1 MKIRWKGILK
11 SIIIVILTV
20 ITMLILG
27 FFGEDDDH
35 TIEHFKLNDTV
46 TFTTTSL
53 FSFGSKMPMAFSSLP
68 IGCGDFSPVVEK
80 EPSFVDILTF
90 TTPYTTPFLF
100 DFKKNNYKITP
111 TSCPVVDVDMLKFL
125 IDNEYY
131 MRLFVGS
138 LPVIYELGNKTT
150 ESIPIGHK
158 SGDTYYLHTSFYFT
172 VHTREIEK
180 DVLIPITVKAVVL
193 NDFYMIGNPE
203 NVEYSA
209 TFGQIIHGPTDP
221 EYPISRRWSQYSL
234 GLPTE
239 VKFVSLGTGLIIQ
252 ALLLLFAYV
261 VFNRAY
267 QRSLDKTKEEEEED
281 SIFLTELSGWKMLKR
296 DVFRQPTNVRFLN
309 SLISVCLTIFATVL
323 LSIAWNLFNDL
334 SYLFLKNVFIPIFV
348 FYIVATIISSCYLRW
363 RSTIKAFSLLSSLFH
378 ILSVP
383 FILFV
388 TVLCLFVIAKLQH
401 GASEPNLL
409 LFVIVV
415 TLIIVS
421 IFPHAIGVLLGSF
434 LPEIKAPIVSA
445 DLKRPIP
452 KQPWFLNKVTP
463 FILGIIPS
471 FIIFAD
477 IVSFLV
483 DFVNGNSFSISIT
496 FILLLFLLYICTIVI
511 LTVIYVYY
519 CLNRENYQWQ
529 WNSFFVGAS
538 TGIYLFLGILYFIL
552 RYTQIFDFTM
562 FVWCALFTMLG
573 SLFVGSISAFVSFT
587 SAEVFVHHLYTSVSF
602 K

>member
-1 MKIRWKGILK
+1 
-11 SIIIVILTV
+11 
-20 ITMLILG
+20 
-27 FFGEDDDH
+27 
-35 TIEHFKLNDTV
+35 
-46 TFTTTSL
+46 
-53 FSFGSKMPMAFSSLP
+53 MPMDFSTLP
-68 IGCGDFSPVVEK
+68 IGCGKYSPVVEK
-80 EPSFVDILTF
+80 EPTFTDILTF
-90 TTPYTTPFLF
+90 TTPYTTPFSF
-100 DFKKNNYKITP
+100 DFDKNNSQITP

-138 LPVIYELGNKTT
+138 LPVIYEVGNETT

-209 TFGQIIHGPTDP
+209 TFAQIIHGPTDP

-239 VKFVSLGTGLIIQ
+239 VKFVSLATGTIIQ
-252 ALLLLFAYV
+252 VLLLLCAYLL
-261 VFNRAY
+261 FNRAY
-267 QRSLDKTKEEEEED
+267 QRSLDRTKDVEEEDND

-296 DVFRQPTNVRFLN
+296 DVFRRPTNVRFLN

-348 FYIVATIISSCYLRW
+348 FYIIATVISSCYLRW
-363 RSTIKAFSLLSSLFH
+363 RSSTKAFSILSSVFH
-378 ILSVP
+378 VFSLP
-383 FILFV
+383 FILFWGIF
-388 TVLCLFVIAKLQH
+388 CLFIMAKFQH
-401 GASEPNLL
+401 GASEPNLRL
-409 LFVIVV
+409 ILIVLTV
-415 TLIIVS
+415 TILS
-421 IFPHAIGVLLGSF
+421 IFPHTLGILFGSY
-434 LPEIKAPIVSA
+434 LPTIKVPIVAS

-452 KQPWFLNKVTP
+452 RQPWFLNRLTP
-463 FILGIIPS
+463 FFLGIIPALV
-471 FIIFAD
+471 IFAD

-483 DFVNGNSFSISIT
+483 DFIGGKSFSISIAFI
-496 FILLLFLLYICTIVI
+496 FILLLLYVCTISIV
-511 LTVIYVYY
+511 TMMYVYY
-519 CLNRENYQWQ
+519 CLNKENYLWQ
-529 WNSFFVGAS
+529 WSSFFIGAS
-538 TGIYLFLGILYFIL
+538 TGIYLFLGIFYFIL
-552 RYTQIFDFTM
+552 KHTQVFNFSMLI
-562 FVWCALFTMLG
+562 WCVLFIILG
-573 SLFVGSISAFVSFT
+573 SLFVSSISAFASYT
-587 SAEVFVHHLYTSVSF
+587 AAEIFVHHLYTSVSF